1 MTVNN
6 PVCFQATGE
15 MGDILAGPNGRAEF
29 RFVNERLKVW
39 DLIGR
44 SMMIHSCAT
53 DVAHKRDNISDKRYG
68 YD

>member
-1 MTVNN
+1 
-6 PVCFQATGE
+6 

-44 SMMIHSCAT
+44 SMMIHNCASEL
-53 DVAHKRDNISDKRYG
+53 AHARKNANDKR
-68 YD
+68 

>member
-1 MTVNN
+1 MNFLVR
-6 PVCFQATGE
+6 FQATGE
-15 MGDILAGPNGRAEF
+15 MGDIFAEPNGRAEF

-53 DVAHKRDNISDKRYG
+53 DVAHKRDNTSDKRYG